1 MTILFWLAVL
11 PGLFLIYRVYRMDK
25 VEKEPLSLLLLVTI
39 LGMISVFPAGVIED
53 LLGNVLAMI
62 VSPSSLIYV
71 IIENFLVVAL
81 IEEVVKFFVLERC
94 TWDNPAFDY
103 EFDGIVYAICSGM
116 GFAIAENIMYVFQY
130 GFETGIVRALT
141 AIPAH
146 AIFAIFMGHY
156 YGSAKTALYF
166 GDTFLYKKNRKFALL
181 VPMLLHGV
189 YDFVVSVEFIL
200 GDIVFVA
207 LVVVLDIIALIKI
220 HKYSRNDK
228 HI

>member
-25 VEKEPLSLLLLVTI
+25 VEKEPLSLLLLVTV

-53 LLGNVLAMI
+53 LLGNVLAMLI
-62 VSPSSLIYV
+62 SPSSLIYV

-116 GFAIAENIMYVFQY
+116 GFAIAEPSGWECKGTEKFRISKFLFQKH
-130 GFETGIVRALT
+130 V
-141 AIPAH
+141 
-146 AIFAIFMGHY
+146 
-156 YGSAKTALYF
+156 
-166 GDTFLYKKNRKFALL
+166 KNR
-181 VPMLLHGV
+181 HYHNG
-189 YDFVVSVEFIL
+189 YQQ
-200 GDIVFVA
+200 
-207 LVVVLDIIALIKI
+207 
-220 HKYSRNDK
+220 
-228 HI
+228 

>member
-25 VEKEPLSLLLLVTI
+25 VEEEPLSLLLLVTV

-146 AIFAIFMGHY
+146 AVFAIFMGHY
-156 YGSAKTALYF
+156 YGAAKTSLYF

-181 VPMLLHGV
+181 VPTLLHGV
-189 YDFVVSVEFIL
+189 YDFVVSVEFIA
-200 GDIVFVA
+200 GDIIFVA
-207 LVVVLDIIALIKI
+207 LVVVLDIIAILKV

>member
-25 VEKEPLSLLLLVTI
+25 VEEEPLSLLVLVTI
-39 LGMISVFPAGVIED
+39 LGMISVFPIGVIED
-53 LLGNVLAMI
+53 LLGNVLAMFI
-62 VSPSSLIYV
+62 PPSSLIYI
-71 IIENFLVVAL
+71 IIENFLVVAF
-81 IEEVVKFFVLERC
+81 IEELGKYFVLERC

-116 GFAIAENIMYVFQY
+116 GFAIAENLMYVFQY

-156 YGSAKTALYF
+156 YGASKTALYF
-166 GDTFLYKKNRKFALL
+166 GDTFLYKRNRKYALL
-181 VPMLLHGV
+181 VPVLLHGV
-189 YDFVVSVEFIL
+189 YDFVISVEFIV
-200 GDIVFVA
+200 GDIIFVA
-207 LVVVLDIIALIKI
+207 LVVVLDIIALLKI